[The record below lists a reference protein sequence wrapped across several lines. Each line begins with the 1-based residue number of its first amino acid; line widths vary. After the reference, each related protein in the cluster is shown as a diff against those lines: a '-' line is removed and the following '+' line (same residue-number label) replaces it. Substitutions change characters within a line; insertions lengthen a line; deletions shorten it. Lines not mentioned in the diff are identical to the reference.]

1 MCLTIVRFRSFL
13 HVSSVR
19 QHMISA
25 LYHMLSSVRPPVRP
39 SVTRVD
45 QSKTVEV
52 RIMKFGSASRLV
64 FAGYVSS
71 RILTGSSRAV
81 H

>member
-1 MCLTIVRFRSFL
+1 MCLTVVHFRAFL

-25 LYHMLSSVRPPVRP
+25 LSSVRPPVRP

-64 FAGYVSS
+64 FAG
-71 RILTGSSRAV
+71 
-81 H
+81 